1 MKKTTILCTK
11 CFQRGISELVCCC
24 KEVSWV
30 FPPWSFCNCP
40 SWHISCWEWSQD
52 PVCMVYPPHW
62 TWWETLR
69 FWRTTVSEDGRHYCS
84 SCRPVHFWV
93 GGQWSYTCSMHSLPE
108 HLQPQ
113 PGKGS
118 GAVQG
123 QNTAKTKPTRKYKT
137 KWKTRYSWTSLAA
150 KTYSCCTDLKTVRD
164 IINKRRAS
172 FNRIL
177 RDSDLQPTITVKPS
191 KLTAESHQFQA
202 GHLAVYKNQ
211 NSELERAY
219 CLVQCSQHVVGML
232 TGAEKGKK
240 SLGKNVLKQSRLL
253 YPQDSSKPLYA
264 SGYCKASQR
273 GWLGVPFT
281 KSGTTERWA
290 PGHPSALIF
299 RGRNESQVQSHRSSG
314 RWESVLNLLFTVTWE
329 FF

>member
-40 SWHISCWEWSQD
+40 SWHISCWVVSG
-52 PVCMVYPPHW
+52 PHMHGLSP
-62 TWWETLR
+62 TLDVMR
-69 FWRTTVSEDGRHYCS
+69 NTEVLTYYCQWGRQALLLLLQTCAFLGGGTVVLHMQ
-84 SCRPVHFWV
+84 HA
-93 GGQWSYTCSMHSLPE
+93 LPE

-232 TGAEKGKK
+232 TGAERGKK

-264 SGYCKASQR
+264 SSYCKASQR
-273 GWLGVPFT
+273 GRLGVPFT

-299 RGRNESQVQSHRSSG
+299 RGRSESQVQSHRSSG